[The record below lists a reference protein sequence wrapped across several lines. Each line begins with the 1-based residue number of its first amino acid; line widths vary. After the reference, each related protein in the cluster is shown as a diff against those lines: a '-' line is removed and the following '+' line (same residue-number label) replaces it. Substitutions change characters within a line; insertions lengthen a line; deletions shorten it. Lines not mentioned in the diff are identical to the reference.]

1 MGWVIV
7 TFPESRE
14 VFVDDKS
21 QGDNVDASGRCRVL
35 IIDDG
40 LHTFRLGGAADVAP
54 PAQDVTVANTSI
66 LDPLPVVFT
75 KA

>member
-14 VFVDDKS
+14 VFVDDRS
-21 QGDNVDASGRCRVL
+21 QGDSFDAGGRPRVL
-35 IIDDG
+35 VVEDG
-40 LHTFRLGGAADVAP
+40 LHTFRLGGATDVAP

-75 KA
+75 RA

>member
-14 VFVDDKS
+14 VFVDDRS
-21 QGDNVDASGRCRVL
+21 QGDSFDAGGRPRVL
-35 IIDDG
+35 VVEDG
-40 LHTFRLGGAADVAP
+40 LHTFRLGVAADVAP